1 VDPAQGLRPRRHRT
15 GAAIGGLGV
24 GVGFDFDHTLG
35 IDNKLERI
43 AFLRLLERVLAEGG
57 RALGTLD
64 EESGRIDAILK
75 AQRAG
80 ASTIGEAV
88 RAFVAERGVAPGD
101 EHVAAYESM
110 CLAMVDQVVVP
121 LPGARE
127 MLGALAAAGVKVAML
142 TNGWNPLQTAK
153 ARRVGFEG
161 PVLAS
166 AAIGTQKPDPR
177 AFAALAEALALP
189 AGQIWYVGDD
199 PAIDV
204 AGALGAGMRA
214 VWLDAEGRIYPPE
227 CPPPSRRIG
236 ALGDLLA
243 IVAN

>member
-1 VDPAQGLRPRRHRT
+1 MDPAQGLRADRHRPGT
-15 GAAIGGLGV
+15 EIAARVV

-64 EESGRIDAILK
+64 QESDRIDAILK

-80 ASTIGEAV
+80 ASTIDEAV
-88 RAFVAERGVAPGD
+88 RAFVADRGVAPA
-101 EHVAAYESM
+101 EAHVSAYKAM
-110 CLAMVDQVVVP
+110 CLAMVDDVVVP
-121 LPGARE
+121 LPGARAT
-127 MLGALAAAGVKVAML
+127 LRALEASGVKVAML

-153 ARRVGFEG
+153 ARRVGFGG

-166 AAIGTQKPDPR
+166 ADIGVQKPDPR
-177 AFAALAEALALP
+177 AFAALAEALELP
-189 AGQIWYVGDD
+189 PAEIWYVGDD
-199 PAIDV
+199 PGIDI
-204 AGALGAGMRA
+204 AGALAAGMRA
-214 VWLDAEGRIYPPE
+214 IWLDAEGRTYPAA
-227 CPPPSRRIG
+227 CPKPTATVG

-243 IVAN
+243 IVAK